1 MVGASVIRP
10 SGRATPWRSA
20 WWDGLRSVLRALG
33 LAAISE
39 QDGPTLKEE
48 ARASA
53 GGAGTAEPDPFQAF
67 FWRFERRLFGY
78 LWHLTGDEQA
88 ARDLSQEAFVRAWQR
103 FDAIES
109 HRDSGA
115 WLFRVASNLAMTH
128 LRRRSAPVGAA
139 APLAEAQPM
148 AGYAGDPGGTLAERD
163 VVRRVLAALT
173 PRQRA
178 VLVLHE
184 VCGYSGPEV
193 ADVLGISHAAA
204 KMALWRAREGFR
216 AAYLREDKGED
227 EEAGR

>member
-1 MVGASVIRP
+1 MVGAGILRSA
-10 SGRATPWRSA
+10 GRAIPRRSV
-20 WWDGLRSVLRALG
+20 WWDGLRSVLQTLG

-39 QDGPTLKEE
+39 QGGPTLKKE

-53 GGAGTAEPDPFQAF
+53 GGVGTAEPDPFQAF

-88 ARDLSQEAFVRAWQR
+88 ARDLSQEAFVRAWQC

-115 WLFRVASNLAMTH
+115 WLFRVASNLAMTY

-139 APLAEAQPM
+139 TPLAEAQT
-148 AGYAGDPGGTLAERD
+148 ATGHAGDPGSTLAERD
-163 VVRRVLAALT
+163 LVHRVLAALT

-184 VCGYSGPEV
+184 VCGYTGPEV

-204 KMALWRAREGFR
+204 KMALWRAREHFR
-216 AAYLREDKGED
+216 VAYLREDED